1 MSSDKI
7 RMVEDKHS
15 KKEVHD
21 FSDNIQGEEYEY
33 RKSMKSSFEVKHR
46 IEALGD
52 YRPPSVISNLS
63 PNQLVILSG
72 AMSGFLAGIIVCPLD
87 VVKTR
92 AQAEGASGV
101 HQSNGILGFAK
112 AFKTIVREEGVAGLY
127 RGVVP
132 ITIGYLPTWTIYFA
146 VYEKAKFFYPHF
158 YEKYFGFNVNSF
170 NHFCSAITAGMASS
184 IAVNPIWV
192 VKTRLMIQK
201 NQDKKQIASTGVK
214 KTYYNGTIDAFKK
227 MYMEEGFGVFYSGL
241 IPSLFGLLHVGI
253 HFPVYEYLK
262 DVLKCNIND
271 KDKKPEGALLKLII
285 ASTVSKM
292 TASTI
297 TYPHEIL
304 RTRLQMQHTI
314 TENNVV
320 RNLTLK
326 EIIQNIYTKE
336 GFKGFYAGYGINL
349 VRTLPASAV
358 TLVSFEY
365 FKTYLL
371 EINGHKQHLAN

>member
-1 MSSDKI
+1 MEEDSQDK
-7 RMVEDKHS
+7 RTER
-15 KKEVHD
+15 D
-21 FSDNIQGEEYEY
+21 FSDNIHGEEYEY
-33 RKSMKSSFEVKHR
+33 RKSIQSNFEVKHK
-46 IEALGD
+46 IEALGE
-52 YRPPSVISNLS
+52 YRPPRVISNLN

-72 AMSGFLAGIIVCPLD
+72 AMSGFLAGVMVCPLD

-92 AQAEGASGV
+92 AQAEGALGI
-101 HQSNGILGFAK
+101 HQRNGILGFTK
-112 AFKTIVREEGVAGLY
+112 AFKMIAREEGVSGLY
-127 RGVVP
+127 KGVVP

-146 VYEKAKFFYPHF
+146 VYEKAKHFYPQF
-158 YEKYFGFNVNSF
+158 WDKYMGFNVNSF

-201 NQDKKQIASTGVK
+201 NKDQKPISTIGTR
-214 KTYYNGTIDAFKK
+214 KTYYNGTIDAFRK

-262 DVLKCNIND
+262 DILNCNMND
-271 KDKKPEGALLKLII
+271 QEKKPQGALIKLII

-304 RTRLQMQHTI
+304 RTRLQMQHSV
-314 TENNVV
+314 TEKNAI

-371 EINGHKQHLAN
+371 EINGHLH